1 MNGFLLYRVSWF
13 VFIVMQVFFSV
24 LWNVERS
31 REDMN
36 IFEKGTTCCLK
47 NKELSVSARK
57 QWKLMQLLQL
67 SSIQL
72 DLIWLVFWDISLGL
86 LQSATKLLRLK
97 WSNFGE
103 QTGFPVKWRLEKE
116 WRNSIMMTCEY
127 PCMQILSGKC
137 FWFTA
142 GWSKFP
148 SWYDQFERATY
159 TCTYLVTTCY
169 QCYQWHHHFCG
180 KPMVISWNITCFP
193 RAKLP
198 LLG

>member
-1 MNGFLLYRVSWF
+1 MNGFLLYCESWF
-13 VFIVMQVFFSV
+13 YIYCGAIFFFCFV
-24 LWNVERS
+24 NCGYKGL
-31 REDMN
+31 MN

-47 NKELSVSARK
+47 NKGLSVSAWK

-72 DLIWLVFWDISLGL
+72 DLIWLVFWDILLVL

-103 QTGFPVKWRLEKE
+103 QTGFPVKWCLEKE
-116 WRNSIMMTCEY
+116 WRNSILMTCNY
-127 PCMQILSGKC
+127 PCRSYLGSA

-148 SWYDQFERATY
+148 SWYDQFWKSY
-159 TCTYLVTTCY
+159 IYLYIYLVTTCY
-169 QCYQWHHHFCG
+169 ECYHWHHF
-180 KPMVISWNITCFP
+180 VENQWSSREISPVF
-193 RAKLP
+193 
-198 LLG
+198 LGLSYPF

>member
-13 VFIVMQVFFSV
+13 IFIVMQVFFSV

-97 WSNFGE
+97 WSIKLRRTNWFPCEMTSGE
-103 QTGFPVKWRLEKE
+103 RVEKFHNDDL
-116 WRNSIMMTCEY
+116 WV
-127 PCMQILSGKC
+127 PMQILSGKC

-148 SWYDQFERATY
+148 SWYDQFWKNY
-159 TCTYLVTTCY
+159 IYLYILGHDMLSMLSLTS
-169 QCYQWHHHFCG
+169 FCG

>member
-127 PCMQILSGKC
+127 HCRSYLGSAFDSRQVEPN
-137 FWFTA
+137 
-142 GWSKFP
+142 FP
-148 SWYDQFERATY
+148 HGMTNFERATY

-169 QCYQWHHHFCG
+169 QCYHWHHFVENQWSSREIPG
-180 KPMVISWNITCFP
+180 ITCFP
-193 RAKLP
+193 DGLSYP
-198 LLG
+198 F

>member
-1 MNGFLLYRVSWF
+1 M
-13 VFIVMQVFFSV
+13 FFSV

-31 REDMN
+31 HEDMN

-47 NKELSVSARK
+47 NKGLSVSARK

-127 PCMQILSGKC
+127 PCRSYLGSAFDSRQVE
-137 FWFTA
+137 A
-142 GWSKFP
+142 NFP
-148 SWYDQFERATY
+148 HGMTNFERTTY

-169 QCYQWHHHFCG
+169 QCYHWHHF
-180 KPMVISWNITCFP
+180 VENQWSSREISPVF
-193 RAKLP
+193 
-198 LLG
+198 LGLSYPF

>member
-1 MNGFLLYRVSWF
+1 MNGFLLYCVSWF
-13 VFIVMQVFFSV
+13 LFLVMQVFFSV

-31 REDMN
+31 HEDMN

-47 NKELSVSARK
+47 NKGLSVSARK

-127 PCMQILSGKC
+127 PCRSYLGSAFDSRQVE
-137 FWFTA
+137 A
-142 GWSKFP
+142 NFP
-148 SWYDQFERATY
+148 HGMTNF
-159 TCTYLVTTCY
+159 
-169 QCYQWHHHFCG
+169 
-180 KPMVISWNITCFP
+180 
-193 RAKLP
+193 
-198 LLG
+198 